1 MDQYNALRKK
11 LNEEH
16 QWPSVYL
23 FKFIVPDTPELLAK
37 VQTLFTS
44 EAIIS
49 YKKSKS
55 GKYISV
61 SGKEVILNTE
71 EIIARYKR
79 AEKIDSIVIL

>member
-61 SGKEVILNTE
+61 SVLSIKGYSFFFTE
-71 EIIARYKR
+71 PTF
-79 AEKIDSIVIL
+79 S